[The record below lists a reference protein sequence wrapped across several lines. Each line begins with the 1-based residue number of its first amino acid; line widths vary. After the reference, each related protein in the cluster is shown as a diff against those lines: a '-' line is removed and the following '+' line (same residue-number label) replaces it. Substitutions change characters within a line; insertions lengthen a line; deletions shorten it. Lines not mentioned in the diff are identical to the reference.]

1 MNPDAT
7 TIGILILA
15 LGQVASIA
23 LSFKSLFGAQR
34 REISPSPL
42 EVRAAAQYVTAG
54 QMQQHEAANDRRAG
68 AIEQTLQEL
77 MHRMDGLDRSDE
89 ARTSGIHRRLN
100 VLSTN
105 IATLAGR
112 MAGISGQQVQ
122 LVHDGD
128 QG

>member
-1 MNPDAT
+1 MENAT
-7 TIGILILA
+7 NIGL
-15 LGQVASIA
+15 VVIA
-23 LSFKSLFGAQR
+23 LSALVSLAGGLMNIFGRSQK
-34 REISPSPL
+34 REIGPNPL

-54 QMQQHEAANDRRAG
+54 QMNQHEAANDRRAST
-68 AIEQTLQEL
+68 IEQTLQEL

-112 MAGISGQQVQ
+112 MAGLSGQQVT